1 MVIPERRA
9 AGLTETVAR
18 AAAGALAYLPV
29 VRVANIN
36 RSLEELKEA
45 GYWIYGLDERGT
57 ETHDRIEYTA
67 PTAIVLGSEG
77 KGLHQAT
84 AKHCDFL
91 VRIPM
96 VEGGV
101 ASLNVSVAAGV
112 VLFEW
117 RRRQGDG
124 GRRS

>member
-1 MVIPERRA
+1 M
-9 AGLTETVAR
+9 LF
-18 AAAGALAYLPV
+18 
-29 VRVANIN
+29 
-36 RSLEELKEA
+36 RS
-45 GYWIYGLDERGT
+45 YGLDERGT
-57 ETHDRIEYTA
+57 ETHDQVDYAA
-67 PTAIVLGSEG
+67 PTALVLGSEG

-96 VEGGV
+96 VAGGV